1 MSCSEWI
8 MNGEIIKKIFKI
20 IKGIINTI
28 IMVVVLAFVL
38 IVCLQRFSNNKISF
52 FDYRIFTVVTGSM
65 EPRYKIGDILIAKEK
80 APDEIKVGD
89 AISYLANR
97 GEVKNNVVTHEVVN
111 ITQNENGE
119 YLFHSKGL
127 VNLVEDPVVHEEQLY
142 GVVVYKTKL
151 LSFIRRVINTDIGML
166 CLIIIPIIY
175 IIVSEMIAILIEK
188 EEKRREKVN

>member
-1 MSCSEWI
+1 
-8 MNGEIIKKIFKI
+8 MNSGIVKRIFKI
-20 IKGIINTI
+20 LKGIINAI
-28 IMVVVLAFVL
+28 IMIVVLSFVL

-80 APDEIKVGD
+80 SPSEIKVGD

-142 GVVVYKTKL
+142 GVVVYRTKL
-151 LSFIRRVINTDIGML
+151 LSFIRRIINTDMGML

-175 IIVSEMIAILIEK
+175 IIVSEMVAILIEK
-188 EEKRREKVN
+188 EENRRSKIN